1 MLQWENQT
9 QLGNIYLRLGGMH
22 LLMSYCVCIGT
33 LIAASGIEEILS
45 VTFGGVLKLLNGS
58 KYPQHVRA
66 FRMLVEELLRPVF
79 AKHHWECVTDL
90 LQALDD
96 TAPQSRTTKLWV
108 DCVIKPV
115 FASRHFEECGP
126 FVLCH
131 RTCPLCQL
139 CTLLPTIC
147 GRVA

>member
-1 MLQWENQT
+1 MC
-9 QLGNIYLRLGGMH
+9 IDS
-22 LLMSYCVCIGT
+22 LM
-33 LIAASGIEEILS
+33 AASGIEEILS
-45 VTFGGVLKLLNGS
+45 VAFGGVLKMLNGN

-66 FRMLVEELLRPVF
+66 FRMLVEELLRSVF
-79 AKHHWECVTDL
+79 AKYHWECVSDS

-96 TAPQSRTTKLWV
+96 TASQSRTTKLWV

-131 RTCPLCQL
+131 GTC
-139 CTLLPTIC
+139 
-147 GRVA
+147 